1 MFSTITEQYLD
12 KIQTKL
18 DKYSKSKS
26 SSAKKIAL
34 KLLWL
39 NLKFLCTPHSINN
52 KKSSFSDNK
61 QHVSIR
67 CFGGMGDFIF
77 AAKYIEA
84 LSNYLSDTTEFDI
97 LTEKENQELF
107 QSIFNGKRYIH
118 NIVLL
123 PTKKQYDLSIEIT
136 RFPKIVSYFADRL
149 DVKTRHYV
157 DNIKTFY
164 TDNKLAF
171 YNDYIARGITQ
182 LSDGK
187 RENQADIYHLLKME
201 KIPFQLRSDTDKQ
214 TISKQFNIPS
224 TDFITIQTG
233 AGKHFQHITNE
244 VRQWSP
250 LYYEHLIRYLKH
262 RYPRHTF
269 IQLGESTHPPLN
281 GIDIDL
287 RSQTSVSEL
296 FCLLKHASLH
306 VSQEGGMV
314 IARHFLNS
322 GPSIVL
328 FGPTDEKFFGFDEN
342 INIANRSCLH
352 PCEYIT
358 PNWMKQC
365 LKTGS
370 CAECMQNLTPNF
382 IINQLKKSEYIHEKL
397 F

>member
-1 MFSTITEQYLD
+1 MFSTATEQYLD

-18 DKYSKSKS
+18 DKYSKNKS

-39 NLKFLCTPHSINN
+39 NLKFLCSPRGTNS

-84 LSNYLSDTTEFDI
+84 LSHYLSDTVEFDI
-97 LTEKENQELF
+97 LTEKENQALF

-118 NIVLL
+118 NIISL
-123 PTKKQYDLSIEIT
+123 PIKKQYDLSIEIT

-157 DNIKTFY
+157 ENIKTFY

-182 LSDGK
+182 LSEGK

-201 KIPFQLRSDTDKQ
+201 KIPFQLKSDIDKQ
-214 TISKQFNIPS
+214 TVFEQFNIP
-224 TDFITIQTG
+224 TTNFITIQTG

-250 LYYEHLIRYLKH
+250 LYYEQLIRHLKH
-262 RYPRHTF
+262 RYPHHTF
-269 IQLGESTHPPLN
+269 IQLGESAHPYLN

-287 RSQTSVSEL
+287 RNKTTISEL

-314 IARHFLNS
+314 IARHFLS
-322 GPSIVL
+322 GRPSVVL

-382 IINQLKKSEYIHEKL
+382 IINRLKKSEHTHEKL